1 MADAFFRIFCDVARS
16 EGKDSAVAAYKDH
29 ISEVKLQEMA
39 AEYERLVNTV
49 QHGKPGGVF
58 VPGIESWYTGP
69 LEQDP
74 NWRALKAY
82 FGQNLGWPQQ
92 TIDPVDRASTKVISY
107 TPQPK
112 EARWTSK
119 GLVVGYVQSG
129 KTTNFTAV
137 IAKAADLKY
146 RLVIVLSGIH
156 NGLRRQTQERLVTQL
171 KAHNP
176 KAWIELTTLDD
187 DFREPTMTMASL
199 LHNRGAGTA
208 LAVVKKNKAPLTRL
222 DKWVQDAADQN
233 ALSDLPVLI
242 IDDESDQASVATKI
256 INPLIMGIIA
266 KLPRCTYIGYTA
278 TPFANV
284 LIDPAAEDLYPA
296 NFILNLPA
304 PERESGYFGAD
315 QVFGRDAVEGEEA
328 NGTDLDGYDMVRTI
342 DDTELG
348 LLRPLMRKDIVDFE
362 PGITDSLAD
371 ALNWFWLATAA
382 RRARGDSGH
391 SSMLVHTHLS
401 TVVHD
406 RFKGPLVEVRDTT
419 LRMLHDFD
427 DELIERLRT
436 LWDKEVSR
444 LPKDDFADLKPVTF
458 DLAMPHLKDVV
469 AATKVIV
476 DNSNSDDRL
485 DYSEDSQITIAVG
498 GNTLSRGLTLE
509 GLVVSFFVRS
519 STAYDTLLQ
528 MARWFG
534 YRRGYEDLPR
544 IWMTETLQEWF
555 RHLATVER
563 ELRLDIKR
571 YEEQGYTPT
580 QLGVR
585 IRTHPTLA
593 VTAKMGAAKPVAA
606 SFSDARVQ
614 TRYFRENDEAW
625 LRGNLNA
632 ADKLVRDVRGDGAQ
646 PEQDNDRNAAL
657 FRDVHVDRILQF
669 LKDYRVH
676 SDSPDL
682 NASLLQA
689 YITKEL
695 TLEKLQRWTVAVMAD
710 RAAPDNESVSVS
722 LGGIAFK
729 RVARAA
735 LIKSPPDRADIKTL
749 MSKEHRVVDL
759 DIGPAKARAK
769 GENDLV
775 ELRNLNAIYRDRG
788 LLLLYPI
795 DPKSAPAQANLDSRR
810 SLDAR
815 EEVIGLGLVF
825 PESSGSKDN
834 YVSVDLSG
842 VDIDLAPS
850 PGTAEADGE
859 VAEEDLAIL
868 EEA

>member
-1 MADAFFRIFCDVARS
+1 VTDAFFRIFCDVARS
-16 EGKDSAVAAYKDH
+16 EGKESAVAAYKDH
-29 ISEVKLQEMA
+29 VPAEKLRDMVE
-39 AEYERLVNTV
+39 EYERLVDTV
-49 QHGKPGGVF
+49 QRGKPGGVS
-58 VPGIESWYTGP
+58 VPGIEGWYNGP
-69 LEQDP
+69 LDQDR
-74 NWRALKAY
+74 NWGALKTY
-82 FGQNLGWPQQ
+82 FDKDLGWSPSA
-92 TIDPVDRASTKVISY
+92 IDPVDRASTKVIFY

-112 EARWTSK
+112 EPRWTSK

-171 KAHNP
+171 KAHNA

-199 LHNRGAGTA
+199 LHNRGGGTA

-222 DKWVQDAADQN
+222 TKWIQDAADQN

-256 INPLIMGIIA
+256 INPLIMGILGR
-266 KLPRCTYIGYTA
+266 LPRCTYIGYTA

-304 PERESGYFGAD
+304 PTKESGYFGAD
-315 QVFGRDAVEGEEA
+315 RVFGRDAVEGEEA

-342 DDTELG
+342 ADTELG
-348 LLRPLMRKDIVDFE
+348 LLRPLKRKDIADFE
-362 PGITDSLAD
+362 PGITESLAD

-382 RRARGDSGH
+382 RRAREDSGH
-391 SSMLVHTHLS
+391 SSMLIHTHLS

-406 RFKGPLVEVRDTT
+406 RYKGPLVELRDTT
-419 LRMLHDFD
+419 LRLLHEFD
-427 DELIERLRT
+427 DELIARLRT
-436 LWDKEVSR
+436 LWDNEVSR
-444 LPKDDFADLKPVTF
+444 VPREDFADLTPVTF
-458 DLAMPHLKDVV
+458 DLAVPHLKDVV

-519 STAYDTLLQ
+519 STCYDTLLQ

-534 YRRGYEDLPR
+534 YRRRYEDLPR

-563 ELRLDIKR
+563 ELRLDIDR
-571 YEEQGYTPT
+571 YEQQGYTPT

-614 TRYFRENDEAW
+614 TRYFHEHNEGW
-625 LRGNLNA
+625 LRGNLDA
-632 ADKLVRDVRGDGAQ
+632 ADKLVRDARGDGAQ
-646 PEQDNDRNAAL
+646 PEQDTDRVAVL
-657 FRDVHVDRILQF
+657 FRDVRVDRILQF
-669 LKDYRVH
+669 LKEYRVH

-682 NASLLQA
+682 NGSLLQA

-695 TLEKLQRWTVAVMAD
+695 ALDKLQRWTVAVMSD
-710 RAAPDNESVSVS
+710 RATPGNEFASVA

-729 RVARAA
+729 RVSRAA
-735 LIKSPPDRADIKTL
+735 LIKSPPERADIKTL

-759 DIGPAKARAK
+759 DILPAKARAR

-775 ELRNLNAIYRDRG
+775 ELRNRDAAYRDRG

-795 DPKSAPAQANLDSRR
+795 DPKSEPAQANLESRR
-810 SLDAR
+810 SLDAYN
-815 EEVIGLGLVF
+815 EVIGLGLVF

-850 PGTAEADGE
+850 PGTADADDE

-868 EEA
+868 EEV